1 MRDNLPDQALHHRF
15 VRFPTKRS
23 LIILIT
29 FQSDWTGQRQ
39 VQCPV
44 TQIVSTQLTVTPL
57 CRTKATP
64 HKCHTTIPHNC
75 HTKLATQ
82 HNTATQ
88 QCHTT
93 TQQKPHHT
101 NTTQHCH
108 THWSHNCRLP
118 HTRKALLLLRV

>member
-44 TQIVSTQLTVTPL
+44 TQIV
-57 CRTKATP
+57 ATAD
-64 HKCHTTIPHNC
+64 TT
-75 HTKLATQ
+75 
-82 HNTATQ
+82 
-88 QCHTT
+88 
-93 TQQKPHHT
+93 
-101 NTTQHCH
+101 
-108 THWSHNCRLP
+108 LP
-118 HTRKALLLLRV
+118 PNTRKSHIIIIADVKIYSS